1 MQALLDSLQILHLKR
16 KQNKK
21 DVTEFFSGVCFLP
34 QRILFNQKEEP
45 EVLLYLETDLNKT
58 LVGSQ

>member
-1 MQALLDSLQILHLKR
+1 MQALLDSLQIPHLKR

-34 QRILFNQKEEP
+34 QRILFNQKGGTGSYT
-45 EVLLYLETDLNKT
+45 VLGN
-58 LVGSQ
+58 